1 MSAYGSLLKNLINFS
16 GSKLSTVAEEVGYD
30 VSYISKWCNK
40 AKLPASKMAPNI
52 NRTLANHFS
61 NEILK
66 HEDLAT
72 FSKAFSV
79 EATPENL
86 NSIIYSLLKENYK
99 ESSREAANDLNNSE
113 AYKTKILSLAN
124 DIYEF
129 FNHELPTALL
139 SYNEPLGAGLSP
151 HVVGIFEHL
160 GQAQYPQE
168 R

>member
-1 MSAYGSLLKNLINFS
+1 MIIGTAYVENFTRRS

-61 NEILK
+61 HEILK
-66 HEDLAT
+66 HEDLST
-72 FSKAFSV
+72 FSKTFSV

-99 ESSREAANDLNNSE
+99 ESNAGPRNQCQDRTEQP
-113 AYKTKILSLAN
+113 KTV
-124 DIYEF
+124 F
-129 FNHELPTALL
+129 
-139 SYNEPLGAGLSP
+139 
-151 HVVGIFEHL
+151 
-160 GQAQYPQE
+160 